1 MVSGYRCRH
10 NWRAHFIGEGVHA
23 GGHTGGPDLLKIVHG
38 IKSTV
43 LIPVYSE
50 PPGFY
55 VKRLKNSGI
64 NVILPGKGK
73 TINL

>member
-1 MVSGYRCRH
+1 MGGAR
-10 NWRAHFIGEGVHA
+10 GVKGLHA
-23 GGHTGGPDLLKIVHG
+23 AGHADGPDLLKIVHG

-64 NVILPGKGK
+64 NVILQGKGK
-73 TINL
+73 TIDL